1 MSRVAPARIA
11 FRELGPSLLNS
22 RKKICRREFL
32 RCTGRVASGLVGAGN
47 LVSCKYAVGQDQS
60 PSGPTRRASDVGAIC
75 VERQPTGSE
84 IWQVTTE
91 KFRQSNIYCEVPYC
105 SGDSR
110 YFIYERRKPKEPG
123 DNKTEL
129 MVVELG
135 TWRQHRLDV
144 ATGIVGAAISPDGMF
159 YYLKRADRDTL
170 NLMRADLSTGTPETI
185 YNLEG
190 KRALVSLGTVSADAR
205 YYACGERL
213 GDDYQAFGILLVDL
227 EKGTQKIV
235 DWDPFIF
242 NPHPQFEP
250 GEGRILM
257 IQHNRGGKYTHEG
270 KRISLVGPEGATLYL
285 LSVPD
290 GKRTTLQ
297 VGKPYTTPVTGHEA
311 WIGKTKEILL
321 TVSAREDY
329 APPKGNLLA
338 VGAGSAARV
347 VAKDYRFNHVG
358 VSRCGRFFCCDDW
371 QENYKLVIGSIRT
384 GKTAVV
390 CESKTSP
397 SDAQNTHPHAYL
409 TPDLKWVI
417 FNSNRSGFPHI
428 HAASVPE
435 GMIAELSE
443 A

>member
-1 MSRVAPARIA
+1 MLS
-11 FRELGPSLLNS
+11 E
-22 RKKICRREFL
+22 RKKISRRKFL
-32 RCTGRVASGLVGAGN
+32 WRSGQVASGLVGAGT
-47 LVSCKYAVGQDQS
+47 LVSCKYAIGQDQP
-60 PSGPTRRASDVGAIC
+60 PSGRKRRGSAVGAVR
-75 VERQPTGSE
+75 VEQQATGSE

-91 KFRQSNIYCEVPYC
+91 EFRQSNIYCEVPYC

-110 YFIYERRKPKEPG
+110 YFVYARRNPKQAG
-123 DNKTEL
+123 INKTEL

-135 TWRQHRLDV
+135 TWEQHRLDV
-144 ATGIVGAAISPDGMF
+144 AMGIVGAAISPDGVF
-159 YYLKRADRDTL
+159 YYLKRTDHKTL
-170 NLMRADLSTGTPETI
+170 DLMRADLSRGIPERV
-185 YNLEG
+185 YELEG
-190 KRALVSLGTVSADAR
+190 RRALFSLGTVSADAR

-213 GDDYQAFGILLVDL
+213 GDDYQMFGVLLVDL
-227 EKGTQKIV
+227 EKGTETII
-235 DWDPFIF
+235 DRDPFIL

-250 GEGRILM
+250 GQGRVLM
-257 IQHNRGGKYTHEG
+257 IQHNRGGKYTPEG
-270 KRISLVGPEGATLYL
+270 KRIRLVGPEGATLYL
-285 LSVPD
+285 LSVPE
-290 GKRTTLQ
+290 GKRTKLQ
-297 VGKPYTTPVTGHEA
+297 VGKPHTTPVTGHEA
-311 WIGKTKEILL
+311 WIGKTKEVLL

-338 VGAGSAARV
+338 VRAGSAARV
-347 VAKDYRFNHVG
+347 VAKGYRFNHVG

-371 QENYKLVIGSIRT
+371 QEPYKLVLGSIRT

-397 SDAQNTHPHAYL
+397 GRAQNTHPHAYL

-435 GMIAELSE
+435 GTIERLSE